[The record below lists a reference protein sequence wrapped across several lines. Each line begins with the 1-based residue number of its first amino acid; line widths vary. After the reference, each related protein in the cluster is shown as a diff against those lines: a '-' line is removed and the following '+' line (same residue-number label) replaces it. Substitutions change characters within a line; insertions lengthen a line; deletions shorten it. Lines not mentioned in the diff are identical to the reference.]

1 MESNLYNSQNLK
13 IDEKEFFMNNTQL
26 ERTLRLLRR
35 TGDKA
40 VVVDPG
46 SDEVFMLMNLDA
58 YESLL
63 DEIDC
68 ADQMPSEVTDEL
80 SDIVADDFTLDETI
94 PAESP
99 ELPDESEEVSAISEA
114 KPVIRRPASPAVAV
128 GSAGLDFSS
137 DWPKK
142 PTSTMEKEESLA
154 DVPDEGEEEK
164 FYLEPVE

>member
-1 MESNLYNSQNLK
+1 
-13 IDEKEFFMNNTQL
+13 MNNLQL

-58 YESLL
+58 YEDLL
-63 DEIDC
+63 DEIDERGPF
-68 ADQMPSEVTDEL
+68 DGTDNEGTLTDKDDLTL
-80 SDIVADDFTLDETI
+80 SDALVDDFTETSSADEEQAPVEKLT
-94 PAESP
+94 PVVRRSMVDTEAEP
-99 ELPDESEEVSAISEA
+99 
-114 KPVIRRPASPAVAV
+114 
-128 GSAGLDFSS
+128 LDFSES
-137 DWPKK
+137 WPKK
-142 PTSTMEKEESLA
+142 AVPSLKNEESLE